1 MEIKNI
7 NGNKIIRFGARMGEY
22 INFYIANLIN
32 SILNIN
38 LKYDIQTKTIY
49 SELPYISQQRTYG
62 SLKEY
67 ISCLLYLGIIK
78 NYNDNLA
85 KQEYLIAV
93 PIEGLSLTS
102 KINFV
107 EKLIPSKEL
116 IQIFSFFSNMDA
128 THFQDGIT
136 RVGRDD

>member
-1 MEIKNI
+1 
-7 NGNKIIRFGARMGEY
+7 MGEY

-93 PIEGLSLTS
+93 PMRSHLILLTS

-116 IQIFSFFSNMDA
+116 NSN
-128 THFQDGIT
+128 FQFLFKYGCNAF
-136 RVGRDD
+136 R

>member
-1 MEIKNI
+1 MGKILKIREVGDPVLEKECDKVEIKNI

-67 ISCLLYLGIIK
+67 ISCLLYLGIIILQNK
-78 NYNDNLA
+78 S
-85 KQEYLIAV
+85 I
-93 PIEGLSLTS
+93 
-102 KINFV
+102 
-107 EKLIPSKEL
+107 
-116 IQIFSFFSNMDA
+116 
-128 THFQDGIT
+128 
-136 RVGRDD
+136 